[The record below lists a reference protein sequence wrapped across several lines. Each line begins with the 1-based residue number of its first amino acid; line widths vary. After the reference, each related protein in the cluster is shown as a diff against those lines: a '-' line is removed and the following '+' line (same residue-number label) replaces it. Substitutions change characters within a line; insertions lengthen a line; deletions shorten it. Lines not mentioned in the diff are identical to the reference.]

1 VAQGASVFATVDTWV
16 VRAARDAGEVMSD
29 DDKLSL
35 SVKPRPP
42 AEAPAVLHCCSAAV
56 LCRCN
61 AASLQCCG
69 RGGGAWGDA
78 GAGGQVVRL
87 FRIFKIVLLF
97 SRLQS
102 LQAPRAPPVGSI
114 FQGAS

>member
-42 AEAPAVLHCCSAAV
+42 AEAPAVLHCCGAV
-56 LCRCN
+56 
-61 AASLQCCG
+61 SLQCCI
-69 RGGGAWGDA
+69 AA
-78 GAGGQVVRL
+78 
-87 FRIFKIVLLF
+87 VL
-97 SRLQS
+97 R
-102 LQAPRAPPVGSI
+102 PRRWRVG
-114 FQGAS
+114 